1 MEGTLMTR
9 TNHATSDTA
18 GSRDSAKASVVE
30 IVVADVAGETDSLV
44 DPLSRLGPP
53 DWDAAPA
60 VGANTGLGGFE
71 PVATEW
77 ITLPQAFA
85 GAPGTGPLPGRFE
98 KRPAGGLP

>member
-1 MEGTLMTR
+1 VL
-9 TNHATSDTA
+9 
-18 GSRDSAKASVVE
+18 E
-30 IVVADVAGETDSLV
+30 IGLADLARETDSLV

-53 DWDAAPA
+53 DWDAAPD
-60 VGANTGLGGFE
+60 VVANTGLGGFE

-85 GAPGTGPLPGRFE
+85 GAPGTGRLPGRFE